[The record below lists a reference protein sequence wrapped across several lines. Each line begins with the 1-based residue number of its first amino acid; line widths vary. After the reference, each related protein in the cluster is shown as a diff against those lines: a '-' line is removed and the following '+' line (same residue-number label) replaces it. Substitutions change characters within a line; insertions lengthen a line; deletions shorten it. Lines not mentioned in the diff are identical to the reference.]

1 MHLLGTAKFYAW
13 LKLLMVGRRGIPAR
27 DFDEY
32 MTKLGYK
39 FAASRE
45 VTAPDT
51 TTPYWSI
58 IKTGNNP
65 VFMNQRQFGFDKLG
79 IVADVFKDAIYTGGT
94 VDPVYNNN
102 DAVISNFDFQL
113 IAGTD
118 LVVSDIGDKLCPT
131 IYSAGPSNVTSQGMF
146 PAAMGTYFY
155 LAPNSQYALRFL
167 SRSNTQIIN
176 VIISGY
182 NGPWNEI

>member
-13 LKLLMVGRRGIPAR
+13 LKLLMVGRRAIPAR

-58 IKTGNNP
+58 IKTGDNP
-65 VFMNQRQFGFDKLG
+65 VFLNQRVFGFDKLG
-79 IVADVFKDAIYTGGT
+79 VIADIFKDPVYTGGT
-94 VDPVYNNN
+94 VDPVYNDN
-102 DAVISNFDFQL
+102 DVVTSTFDFQL
-113 IAGTD
+113 IAGPTMT
-118 LVVSDIGDKLCPT
+118 SFGAKLSPT
-131 IYSAGPSNVTSQGMF
+131 IYASGPSNVTNQGMF
-146 PAAMGTYFY
+146 PAAMGSHYY
-155 LAPNSQYALRFL
+155 LAPNKSYALRFL